1 MKKLTIFAV
10 MAAMA
15 TTAVA
20 QDDLV
25 KQAKKLSDKGQM
37 EEAVALLKPALTSDQ
52 TLDKAKAWNVMSEI
66 QHKIFMV
73 GQQIEAENKVKQTQT
88 PYDTTAMYNAF
99 LASLEAAMK
108 CDEYDRQPDEKGKV
122 KLAYRKQNQDKFFTQ
137 RLIALQ
143 AGQHEYQKKNNEGA
157 MKAWGLYVDSNSDPL
172 FTGIDMTSD
181 NYLID
186 FAYNTGL
193 LAYTLKNYDL
203 AKKYAAI
210 ASNDAEKAKEANELV
225 IFAMRDGAKTAAD
238 SAAYVNKIKEL
249 HKQNPNEDRYFNL
262 LQDYY
267 VKSGNMEALGKWAE
281 EEIAMNAQNKMAW
294 ALKGEVLM
302 NTQKWDEAVAA
313 YVKSAEIDPTFVQ
326 VIFNAGVC
334 LNSKA
339 IEMKDQLADK
349 KTGNLTTAN
358 FNKIKEVLM
367 EAKIHLEK
375 ARELDPTQEKV
386 KWAYPLYQIYYTVGD
401 KAKSAEMEAL
411 LGNK

>member
-122 KLAYRKQNQDKFFTQ
+122 KLAYRKQNQDRFFTQ

-193 LAYTLKNYDL
+193 LAYTLKKYDL

-210 ASNDAEKAKEANELV
+210 AANDAEKAKEANELV
-225 IFAMRDGAKTAAD
+225 IFSMRDGAKTAAD
-238 SAAYVNKIKEL
+238 SSVYVNKIKEL

-367 EAKIHLEK
+367 EAKVHLEK

-411 LGNK
+411 LENK